1 MGGAQE
7 PGEAGF
13 SRGLLFNFLLITQR
27 AMPDKF
33 PEYPAEVSY
42 SSVEAEVLRFW
53 KKHDIFRKSL
63 DKPGDRV
70 FSFYE
75 GPPTVNGK
83 PGVHHVFSRTIK
95 DIVCRFKSMQGYKVP
110 RKAGWDTHG
119 LPVEIS
125 VEKKLGLKNKAQ
137 VEAYGAGEFNA
148 EAAKLVRY
156 HIEDNREGWGRLTEL
171 MGYWVDMDDPYIT
184 CTNDYIES
192 VWWALKTIFDKGLIY
207 KDYKIVP
214 QDPKSETVLSSHEL
228 ALGYK
233 EVKDPS
239 IYVKFKVRGADE
251 HLLVW
256 TTTPWTLV
264 SNVALCVGP
273 DVEYVKVRTAEDK
286 VYLLAK
292 SRLKVLERQTG
303 EDDGLVILDSF
314 RGSILA
320 GLEYEP
326 LFTWAQPDKPCWY
339 VTEGDFV
346 STEEGT
352 GIVHIAPAFGA
363 DDYELSKKYDLPMLQ
378 PVARNGCFTAEVPDY
393 EGMFFKDADLPI
405 IRRLKEE
412 GKLLRKETITHTY
425 PFSWRYD
432 VPVIY
437 YARESWYIRTTSIA
451 DRMVEHNRHINW
463 CPPEIGAGRFGNW
476 LEENKD
482 WALSRERFWGTPLPI
497 WVSEDFGIG
506 DGPDSGRVFAIGS
519 VAELEEG
526 FIDIDGKQYRF
537 GDALAGGLVELD
549 LHKPFVDRIYFV
561 KDGKRFNRTP
571 ELIDVWFDSGSMPF
585 AQLHYP
591 FENRALFEKTFPAD
605 FIAEGVDQTRGWFYT
620 LHAIATLI
628 FDKPA
633 YRNLVVNGHLLDRNG
648 QKMSKSKGNV
658 VDPFDTMEKYG
669 ADALR
674 WYLILASPPW
684 RPKSF
689 NTDEIEEEQRKFFR
703 AFVNSYN
710 FFVMYANVDEFT
722 FAEAE
727 LPVRVRSELD
737 RWIISCLNSLISGV
751 ELRMQQYDLTG
762 AVRLINDFTVD
773 DLSNWYIRRSRKR
786 FWKGEMGQ
794 DKLAAYQTLYHC
806 LETVAKL
813 LAPFTPFIADRIY
826 TSLNGLTGREPWE
839 SVHLCEFPEADNEMI
854 DKPLEHRMKKAQ
866 IITSLVRTMREK
878 ASIKVRQPLKR
889 IMLAV
894 DNVADRREYEQ
905 VRDII
910 VDEVNVG
917 KVEYIE
923 DESAV
928 VSKKAKPNFKS
939 LGPRYG
945 KEVKQLAESIRLLT
959 HKQISALETAGSLDL
974 EIDGKRYTI
983 TSEDVAINREDIEG
997 WLVASDDVHYIM
1009 VALDT
1014 EITPELEMLGLAREL
1029 VSRIQALRKD
1039 SGLEITD
1046 RIALKVAGGA
1056 KLRGAVEANNDY
1068 IRQETLAVTLDIV
1081 SIDTVPGGREERVN
1095 GELCRLMLEKS
1106 KS

>member
-1 MGGAQE
+1 
-7 PGEAGF
+7 
-13 SRGLLFNFLLITQR
+13 
-27 AMPDKF
+27 MPDKF
-33 PEYPAEVSY
+33 PEYPADLSY
-42 SSVEAEVLRFW
+42 SSVETEVLQFW
-53 KKHDIFRKSL
+53 KEHDIFQKSL
-63 DKPGDRV
+63 DKPGDKV

-95 DIVCRFKSMQGYKVP
+95 DIVCRFKTMQGYKVP

-119 LPVEIS
+119 LPVEIA

-137 VEAYGAGEFNA
+137 VEEYGADEFNDVA
-148 EAAKLVRY
+148 RELVY
-156 HIEDNREGWGRLTEL
+156 HHIDDNREGWGRLTEM

-184 CTNDYIES
+184 CTNEYMES

-239 IYVKFKVRGADE
+239 VYVTFKVKDADE
-251 HLLVW
+251 YFLVW
-256 TTTPWTLV
+256 TTTPWTLI

-273 DVEYVKVRTAEDK
+273 DVEYVKARTSDGV
-286 VYLLAK
+286 VYILAG
-292 SRLKVLERQTG
+292 SRIEVLRKQLG
-303 EDDGLVILDSF
+303 EDEEIVILDSF
-314 RGSILA
+314 KGSMLA

-326 LFTWAQPDKPCWY
+326 MFSWAEPEKPCWF

-363 DDYELSKKYDLPMLQ
+363 DDYELSRKYDLPMLQ
-378 PVARNGCFTAEVPDY
+378 PVARNGCFTAEVPEY
-393 EGMFFKDADLPI
+393 EGMFFKDADPLI

-412 GKLLRKETITHTY
+412 GKLFRKETITHTY

-437 YARESWYIRTTSIA
+437 YARESWYIRTTDIA
-451 DRMVEHNRHINW
+451 DRMVELNGQINW
-463 CPPEIGAGRFGNW
+463 CPPEIGSGRFGNW

-497 WVSEDFGIG
+497 WVSEDFSIG
-506 DGPDSGRVFAIGS
+506 DGPDSGKVFAIGS
-519 VAELEEG
+519 VEELQEG
-526 FIDIDGKQYRF
+526 YIDIDGKQYRL
-537 GDALAGGLVELD
+537 GDALAEGLVELD
-549 LHKPFVDRIYFV
+549 LHKPFVDRVYFIR
-561 KDGKRFNRTP
+561 DGRRYCRTP

-591 FENRALFEKTFPAD
+591 FENREVFDTTFPAD

-620 LHAIATLI
+620 LHAIGALI

-633 YRNLVVNGHLLDRNG
+633 YKNLVVNGHILDRKG

-658 VDPFDTMEKYG
+658 VDPFETMEKYG
-669 ADALR
+669 ADSLR
-674 WYLILASPPW
+674 WYLILSSPPW

-689 NTDEIEEEQRKFFR
+689 NSDEIEEEQRKFFR
-703 AFVNSYN
+703 AFINSYN
-710 FFVMYANVDEFT
+710 FFVMYSNVDGFT
-722 FAEAE
+722 FSEE
-727 LPVRVRSELD
+727 PIPVSERSGLD
-737 RWIISCLNSLISGV
+737 RWIISSLNSLVSGV
-751 ELRMQQYDLTG
+751 EQRMEQYDLTG
-762 AVRLINDFTVD
+762 AIRLINDFTVD
-773 DLSNWYIRRSRKR
+773 DLSNWYIRRSRKL
-786 FWKGEMGQ
+786 FWKGEAGP
-794 DKLAAYQTLYHC
+794 DKTAAYQSLYQC

-813 LAPFTPFIADRIY
+813 LAPFTPFIADRIFMN
-826 TSLNGLTGREPWE
+826 LNAVTGREPVA
-839 SVHLCEFPEADNEMI
+839 SVHLCDLPSVDAGAI
-854 DKPLEHRMKKAQ
+854 DSPLELRMKKAQ
-866 IITSLVRTMREK
+866 IVTSLVRTMRER

-894 DNVADRREYEQ
+894 DDAADRMEYEQ

-910 VDEVNVG
+910 IDEVNVQ

-923 DESAV
+923 DEGSV
-928 VSKKAKPNFKS
+928 VSKKAKPDFKS

-945 KEVKQLAESIRLLT
+945 KEVKKLADRIRILT
-959 HKQISALETAGSLDL
+959 HREIATLETEGSLSLDV
-974 EIDGKRYTI
+974 EGKIYTI
-983 TSEDVAINREDIEG
+983 TGEDVVVSREDIEG
-997 WLVASDDVHYIM
+997 WLVGSDDASGVM

-1014 EITPELEMLGLAREL
+1014 EITPELEMLGLSREL

-1046 RIALKVAGGA
+1046 RIEVRVAGSE
-1056 KLRGAVEANNDY
+1056 KVVLAVEKNRDY
-1068 IRQETLAVTLDIV
+1068 IRQETLAVVLDVVSPETL
-1081 SIDTVPGGREERVN
+1081 SGGREESLN
-1095 GELCRLMLEKS
+1095 GELCSFVLDKS

>member
-1 MGGAQE
+1 
-7 PGEAGF
+7 
-13 SRGLLFNFLLITQR
+13 
-27 AMPDKF
+27 MPDKF
-33 PEYPAEVSY
+33 PEYPAGASY
-42 SSVEAEVLRFW
+42 SSMEAEVLKFW
-53 KKHDIFRKSL
+53 KEHDIFRKSL
-63 DKPGDRV
+63 EKPGEEI

-119 LPVEIS
+119 LPVEIA

-137 VEAYGAGEFNA
+137 VEEYGAGEFNA
-148 EAAKLVRY
+148 EAKKLVY
-156 HIEDNREGWGRLTEL
+156 HHIDDNREGWGKLTEL

-184 CTNDYIES
+184 CTNGYIES

-239 IYVKFKVRGADE
+239 IYVKFKVRDADE
-251 HLLVW
+251 YLLVW
-256 TTTPWTLV
+256 TTTPWTLI

-273 DVEYVKVRTAEDK
+273 DIEYVKARAPEDND
-286 VYLLAK
+286 VYILAK
-292 SRLKVLERQTG
+292 SRLQVLEQQLSEG
-303 EDDGLVILDSF
+303 EELVILDSF
-314 RGSILA
+314 SGSWLA

-326 LFTWAQPDKPCWY
+326 LFVWAEPEKPCWY
-339 VTEGDFV
+339 VAEGDFV
-346 STEEGT
+346 STEDGT

-378 PVARNGCFTAEVPDY
+378 PVARNGCFTAEVPEY
-393 EGMFFKDADLPI
+393 EGMFFKDADPLI

-412 GKLLRKETITHTY
+412 GKLFRKETITHTY

-497 WVSEDFGIG
+497 WVAEDFEIG
-506 DGPDSGRVFAIGS
+506 DGPDSGKVFAIGS
-519 VAELEEG
+519 IKELEDG
-526 FIDIDGKQYRF
+526 FIDIDAEQYRL
-537 GDALAGGLVELD
+537 GDALAAGLVELD
-549 LHKPFVDRIYFV
+549 LHKPFVDRIYFIR
-561 KDGKRFNRTP
+561 DEKRFDRTP

-591 FENRALFEKTFPAD
+591 FENRELFERIFPAD

-620 LHAIATLI
+620 LHAIGTLI
-628 FDKPA
+628 FDQPA
-633 YRNLVVNGHLLDRNG
+633 YRNLVVNGHILDRNG

-658 VDPFDTMEKYG
+658 VDPFETMERYG

-674 WYLILASPPW
+674 WYLMLSSPPW

-689 NTDEIEEEQRKFFR
+689 NPDEIEEEQRKFFR

-710 FFVMYANVDEFT
+710 FFVMYANVDRFA
-722 FAEAE
+722 FAEE
-727 LPVRVRSELD
+727 EIPVSERSELD
-737 RWIISCLNSLISGV
+737 RWIISCLNSLVAGV

-762 AVRLINDFTVD
+762 SIRLINDFTVD

-786 FWKGEMGQ
+786 FWKGEEGQ
-794 DKLAAYQTLYHC
+794 DKLAAYQSLYQC

-826 TSLNGLTGREPWE
+826 MSLNGITGREDWK
-839 SVHLCEFPEADNEMI
+839 SVHLCELPSVDKGAI

-866 IITSLVRTMREK
+866 IVTSLVRTLREK

-894 DNVADRREYEQ
+894 DDTADRMEYEK

-910 VDEVNVG
+910 VDEVNVQ

-923 DESAV
+923 DESSV
-928 VSKKAKPNFKS
+928 VSKRVKPDFKS

-945 KEVKQLAESIRLLT
+945 KEVKRVAESIRMLT
-959 HKQISALETAGSLDL
+959 HKQISALETAGSLEL
-974 EIDGKRYTI
+974 EAEGKRYTI
-983 TSEDVAINREDIEG
+983 TREDVVISREDIEG
-997 WLVASDDVHYIM
+997 WLVASDDARSVM

-1014 EITPELEMLGLAREL
+1014 EITPELEMNGLAREL
-1029 VSRIQALRKD
+1029 VSRVQALRKD

-1046 RIALKVAGGA
+1046 RIILQVAGSE
-1056 KLRGAVEANNDY
+1056 KVIRAVETNREY
-1068 IRQETLAVTLDIV
+1068 ISQETLAVALDIV
-1081 SIDTVPGGREERVN
+1081 PFEAVQDGREENVN
-1095 GELCRLMLEKS
+1095 GELCRLVLDKS